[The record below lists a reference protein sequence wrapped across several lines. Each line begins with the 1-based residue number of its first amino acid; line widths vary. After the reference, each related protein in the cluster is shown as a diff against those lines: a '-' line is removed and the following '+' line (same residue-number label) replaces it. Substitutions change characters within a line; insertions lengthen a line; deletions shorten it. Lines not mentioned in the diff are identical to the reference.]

1 MATLEQQNSTLN
13 GGDWLGDPNA
23 PLRGFSWRGGV
34 ERDTMGILMWSDVF
48 LHDAEDEKI
57 AIVLMDTQGLFD
69 TNTPA
74 EVNAR
79 IFSMSVLI
87 SSVQIF
93 NIHKQ
98 IAEDHLEYLKVRIYY
113 KKN

>member
-1 MATLEQQNSTLN
+1 
-13 GGDWLGDPNA
+13 
-23 PLRGFSWRGGV
+23 
-34 ERDTMGILMWSDVF
+34 MWNDVF
-48 LHDAEDEKI
+48 LHDFKDEKI

-74 EVNAR
+74 EINAR

-98 IAEDHLEYLKVRIYY
+98 IAENHLEYLKVQVFIYLLGTVNRCKFTQNLKFKSLQESLQILQTAVGLIQY
-113 KKN
+113 GTP

>member
-1 MATLEQQNSTLN
+1 VASRDNGEFTPNSSN
-13 GGDWLGDPNA
+13 WIGDPNL
-23 PLRGFSWRGGV
+23 PLKGFSWKKGV
-34 ERDTMGILMWSDVF
+34 QPDTTGILMWNDVF
-48 LHDAEDEKI
+48 LHDSQGEKI

-74 EVNAR
+74 EINAR

-93 NIHKQ
+93 NIHQQ
-98 IAEDHLEYLKVRIYY
+98 IAENHLEYLKV
-113 KKN
+113 

>member
-1 MATLEQQNSTLN
+1 MATFENQKTTSS
-13 GGDWLGDPNA
+13 GKSWLGDPNT
-23 PLRGFSWRGGV
+23 PLKGFSWRGGV

-98 IAEDHLEYLKVRIYY
+98 IAENHLEYLKV
-113 KKN
+113 